1 MDLYQIWFVGSP
13 LRCHQLPNFV
23 AIGSRVSIL
32 HGGGGQN
39 LPFPINLTSLVAINT
54 VPVKMITHALLPI
67 CQIFSLYFC
76 SIECLKHIIQSFNT
90 KYTSDNS
97 TIKLCIICRAT
108 FYCCQRVSYA
118 PASSG
123 EDRHML
129 SLLKSSHWQASGSRR
144 FSSPHPSV
152 SLCVYGPGK
161 LVNEA
166 SVQID
171 YATCYSSPRVGRH
184 SGGRLGTRHCG
195 WSLHAIS
202 IALIRCRPSGRC
214 GYLEL

>member
-76 SIECLKHIIQSFNT
+76 SECLKHIIQSFNT

-108 FYCCQRVSYA
+108 FYCCQRVLYA

-129 SLLKSSHWQASGSRR
+129 SLLKSSH
-144 FSSPHPSV
+144 
-152 SLCVYGPGK
+152 
-161 LVNEA
+161 
-166 SVQID
+166 
-171 YATCYSSPRVGRH
+171 
-184 SGGRLGTRHCG
+184 
-195 WSLHAIS
+195 
-202 IALIRCRPSGRC
+202 
-214 GYLEL
+214 